1 MRRLSPL
8 APCLLVLAVVL
19 CAAGLWARP
28 AVAQKSKAAPQA
40 KVKLP
45 IRGQQDSGLSRQELL
60 SPYSA
65 LQRELV
71 GPPRELAE
79 DIPPEGES
87 VQTNAT
93 SWKLDPS
100 LTPKKEDQGP
110 VRFKFGE
117 DKQVDPLTGKDMSK
131 KPDPAGAANKLKD
144 LDVKGAADKL
154 GGKAGVEVDVFKF

>member
-1 MRRLSPL
+1 MPRLSPL
-8 APCLLVLAVVL
+8 APCLLMLVAAF
-19 CAAGLWARP
+19 CAAGLGARP
-28 AVAQKSKAAPQA
+28 ALAQEGKAARQA
-40 KVKLP
+40 KARLPVKAQEP
-45 IRGQQDSGLSRQELL
+45 GVSRKDML

-65 LQRELV
+65 MQREQM
-71 GPPRELAE
+71 GPPRELAAE
-79 DIPPEGES
+79 ITPEGES

-93 SWKLDPS
+93 SWKLDPN

-117 DKQVDPLTGKDMSK
+117 DKQVDPVTGKELNK
-131 KPDPAGAANKLKD
+131 KGDPAGAANKLKD

>member
-1 MRRLSPL
+1 MPRLSSL
-8 APCLLVLAVVL
+8 APCLLLLA
-19 CAAGLWARP
+19 AAICVAGGWVRP
-28 AVAQKSKAAPQA
+28 ALAQEGKPTRQG

-45 IRGQQDSGLSRQELL
+45 LKQDPGVSRKDML

-65 LQRELV
+65 MRREQM
-71 GPPRELAE
+71 GPPRELSSDTA
-79 DIPPEGES
+79 PEGES

-93 SWKLDPS
+93 SWKLDPA
-100 LTPKKEDQGP
+100 LTPKKEEQGP

-117 DKQVDPLTGKDMSK
+117 DKQVDPVTGKEVNRK
-131 KPDPAGAANKLKD
+131 ADPAGAANKLKD